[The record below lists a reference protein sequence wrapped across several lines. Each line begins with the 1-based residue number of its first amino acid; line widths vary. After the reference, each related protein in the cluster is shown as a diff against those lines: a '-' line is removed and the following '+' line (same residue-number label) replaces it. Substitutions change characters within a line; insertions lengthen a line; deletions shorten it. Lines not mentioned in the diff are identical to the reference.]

1 MAAKK
6 ILIVDFNP
14 QNLEAMVQLFKPY
27 KFQIIKAM
35 DGQEAYEK
43 FKEEKP
49 DLVILEA
56 ILPKLHGFELTE
68 KITHET
74 KGRIPVVIVTGVYRG
89 PQYRHEALASFGAAD
104 YFEKPFDKEKLINS
118 VLNLLKEEAEI
129 WIDLPSPESVTDF
142 LTRKLESSGKAAK
155 TR

>member
-1 MAAKK
+1 MTTKK

-14 QNLEAMVQLFKPY
+14 QNLEALVQLFKPY
-27 KFQIIKAM
+27 KFNIIKAM
-35 DGQEAYEK
+35 DGMEAYDK

-68 KITHET
+68 KITQET

-118 VLNLLKEEAEI
+118 VLGLLKEEAEI
-129 WIDLPSPESVTDF
+129 WVDLPSPEAVTEF
-142 LTRKLESSGKAAK
+142 LTKKLESSLKS

>member
-14 QNLEAMVQLFKPY
+14 QSLEAMVGLFKPY
-27 KFQIIKAM
+27 KFQIIKAQ
-35 DGQEAYEK
+35 DGAEAYEK
-43 FKEEKP
+43 FKDERP

-68 KITHET
+68 KITQET

-129 WIDLPSPESVTDF
+129 WVDLPSPDTVVEF
-142 LTRKLESSGKAAK
+142 LSRTLEDQHKSAK
-155 TR
+155 N

>member
-1 MAAKK
+1 MTSKK

-14 QNLEAMVQLFKPY
+14 QNLEALVQLFKPY
-27 KFQIIKAM
+27 KFNIIKAV
-35 DGQEAYEK
+35 DGQEGYEK

-118 VLNLLKEEAEI
+118 VLSLLKEEAEI
-129 WIDLPSPESVTDF
+129 WVDLPNPESVAEF
-142 LTRKLESSGKAAK
+142 LVRKLESPLKATK
-155 TR
+155 T